1 VSTAQ
6 HEAMKKTI
14 MLQSNQIF
22 VQKVAAK
29 KSNNNN
35 KSNNNKDESLERW
48 QQ

>member
-1 VSTAQ
+1 VSSAQ

-29 KSNNNN
+29 KSNNN